1 MRYRIMQGTPSYQS
15 DDESFEER
23 ISGQEGVLLRLLIL
37 RRGDSISKEE
47 IARHLTRAGR
57 HTVHPTSV
65 PGYVA
70 RLRDK
75 LGQDAVRSVAGY
87 CSGISEANV
96 DAFAFEAALKR
107 LSVCDVADV
116 DDLPSDFADKYDEL
130 LDLYGLWKANPA
142 LPFADD
148 YDDELLVSTYREFEH
163 GWECLKRAIIF
174 AELSSRRKPR
184 IEKAIGRIE
193 QLLRQDPAD
202 EQSWALLIRAR
213 ASLPGRESSTAFM
226 QARIKEQFPNG
237 PSRELQ
243 YVMDRIAG
251 SYGDALFEIEHHP
264 RAPEESRKIEELIQ
278 TIGIS
283 SASELELHRSKMEP
297 LECISQTVSHL
308 CFAGILATKWVA
320 DAYVR
325 TEFEKLLEKLDNS
338 AGSVKFLIIDPDSDG
353 YRRFSDLRWS
363 QDDIKAVNVLRSL
376 TTAHRSFE
384 VRLYDALPTFRI
396 ILIDQSVVVFSP
408 YLMIAEQHRSKS
420 GWDAPHIVLD
430 RTAPWPLA
438 DTFETLFYEAWRAAR
453 PLSSATRWVSHAS

>member
-1 MRYRIMQGTPSYQS
+1 VYYRIMQGTPSYQAH
-15 DDESFEER
+15 DAPFEER

-47 IARHLTRAGR
+47 IARHLTRAGH

-65 PGYVA
+65 PGYIA

-75 LGQDAVRSVAGY
+75 LGQTAVLSMAGY
-87 CSGISEANV
+87 CSGIDETSV
-96 DAFAFEAALKR
+96 DAFVFEAVMKR
-107 LSVCDVADV
+107 LGVCDVDDV
-116 DDLPSDFADKYDEL
+116 ASDLNEKYDEL
-130 LDLYGLWKANPA
+130 LELYGLWKSNPA

-148 YDDELLVSTYREFEH
+148 YDDELLLSTYREFEH
-163 GWECLKRAIIF
+163 YWECLKRAIIF

-213 ASLPGRESSTAFM
+213 ASLPGRESSLTVVR
-226 QARIKEQFPNG
+226 ARMEKQFPMG
-237 PSRELQ
+237 PTRELQ
-243 YVMDRIAG
+243 YIVDRIAG
-251 SYGDALFEIEHHP
+251 GYDDALFEVEQ
-264 RAPEESRKIEELIQ
+264 RARPPEESRKIEDLIQ

-297 LECISQTVSHL
+297 LECISQTVSQL
-308 CFAGILATKWVA
+308 CFAGIQATKWVA

-325 TEFEKLLEKLDNS
+325 AEFDKLLEKLDNS
-338 AGSVKFLIIDPDSDG
+338 GGSVKFLIINPDSDG
-353 YRRFSDLRWS
+353 YHRFMDLRWS
-363 QDDIKAVNVLRSL
+363 EEDVIAVNVLRSL
-376 TTAHRSFE
+376 TAAHRSFE

-408 YLMIAEQHRSKS
+408 YLMFSEQHRSKS
-420 GWDAPHIVLD
+420 GWDAPHVVLD

-438 DTFETLFYEAWRAAR
+438 DTFETLFYETWRAAR
-453 PLSSATRWVSHAS
+453 PLSDGTRWPHAS